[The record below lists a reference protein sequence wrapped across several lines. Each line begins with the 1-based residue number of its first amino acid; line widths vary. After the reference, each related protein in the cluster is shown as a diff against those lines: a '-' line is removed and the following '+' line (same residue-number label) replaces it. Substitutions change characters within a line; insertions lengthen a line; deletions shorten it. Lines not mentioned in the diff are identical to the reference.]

1 MYVYAM
7 RTVLYCTV
15 LYLGFGE
22 CGGVLPPEHAGPPPG
37 AGRGRGRAGH
47 RDRVVHHAVLL
58 GQHLPGKGD
67 IKDYF

>member
-7 RTVLYCTV
+7 RAVLYCTV

-22 CGGVLPPEHAGPPPG
+22 CGGVLPPEHTGPPPG

-58 GQHLPGKGD
+58 RQHLPGKGD